1 MTWTPPCSPPSWP
14 SPLGGSVSTYFNVQ
28 LFALDLLRLKYQ
40 DRIKIHETRFW
51 IIQGSWKSHFFPWLG
66 WLPKLQTADIFI
78 LAISS
83 AGSQKGWCGRIIK
96 TAVATCGSGG
106 FKNFKIGESS
116 RIWKIKIGHNG
127 WFESFH
133 YIRLC
138 RSQRRYDIAI
148 YWHIW
153 PSLNVRPLTSLAAI
167 DCNDPV
173 SPLDSHAFSLTRS
186 KIIRVED
193 H

>member
-40 DRIKIHETRFW
+40 DRIKIHETRFRDHTRLME
-51 IIQGSWKSHFFPWLG
+51 KSFFPWLG

-83 AGSQKGWCGRIIK
+83 AGSQKGWCGG
-96 TAVATCGSGG
+96 TCGSGG
-106 FKNFKIGESS
+106 FKHFKIGESS
-116 RIWKIKIGHNG
+116 RIWKVKIGRNG
-127 WFESFH
+127 WFESFY
-133 YIRLC
+133 YILLC
-138 RSQRRYDIAI
+138 RIQRKYVISI